1 MELSEIFYSLQG
13 ESSCTGL
20 PCVFVRLAGCNLR
33 CTYCDT
39 KYAYESEFTLSV
51 KEIIKEIEKYFPVKL
66 VEITGGEPLLQSE
79 AIELMQLLIKKK
91 YKVLLETNNSI
102 SLMNVPDQ
110 VIKIVDFKTPSSGMS
125 EKMLWDNIAFF
136 NDKDELKFVIADK
149 QDFDWAI
156 RAIKKNNLLKFQIL
170 FSPVFGKLD
179 QTILAEWMLKTKL
192 SIRLN
197 VQMHKLLWSD
207 RRGK

>member
-13 ESSCTGL
+13 ESSYAGL

-51 KEIIKEIEKYFPVKL
+51 KEIIKEIEKYHPVKL
-66 VEITGGEPLLQSE
+66 VEITGGEPLLQGE
-79 AIELMQLLIKKK
+79 AIKLMQLLIKKK

-102 SLMNVPDQ
+102 SLENVPKQ

-125 EKMLWDNIAFF
+125 DKMLWENIQYF
-136 NDKDELKFVIADK
+136 NEKDELKFVIADK
-149 QDFDWAI
+149 QDFNWALKI
-156 RAIKKNNLLKFQIL
+156 IKKYELSKFRIL
-170 FSPVFGKLD
+170 FSPVFGILD
-179 QTILAEWMLKTKL
+179 QAELAEWILKMKL
-192 SIRLN
+192 PIKLN
-197 VQMHKLLWSD
+197 VQLHKLLWGNK
-207 RRGK
+207 RRK

>member
-13 ESSCTGL
+13 ESSYAGL

-39 KYAYESEFTLSV
+39 KYAYESELTLSV
-51 KEIIKEIEKYFPVKL
+51 QEIIKEIEKYHPVKL

-79 AIELMQLLIKKK
+79 AIELMQLLIKNK

-102 SLMNVPDQ
+102 SLENVPKQ

-125 EKMLWDNIAFF
+125 DRMLWDNIQYF
-136 NDKDELKFVIADK
+136 NEKDELKFVISDR
-149 QDFDWAI
+149 QDFEWALKI
-156 RAIKKNNLLKFQIL
+156 IKKYELSKFRIL

-179 QTILAEWMLKTKL
+179 QTELAEWILKMKL
-192 SIRLN
+192 PIKLN
-197 VQMHKLLWSD
+197 VQLHKLL
-207 RRGK
+207 RGNKRGM

>member
-13 ESSCTGL
+13 ESSYAGL

-39 KYAYESEFTLSV
+39 KYAYESELTLSV
-51 KEIIKEIEKYFPVKL
+51 QEIIKEIEKYHPVKL
-66 VEITGGEPLLQSE
+66 VEITGGEPLLQGE
-79 AIELMQLLIKKK
+79 AIELMQLLIKNK

-102 SLMNVPDQ
+102 SLENVPRQ

-125 EKMLWDNIAFF
+125 EKMLWDN
-136 NDKDELKFVIADK
+136 NQYLNEKDELKFVIADRE
-149 QDFDWAI
+149 DFDWSLMI
-156 RAIKKNNLLKFQIL
+156 LKKYDLLKFRIL

-179 QTILAEWMLKTKL
+179 QTELAEWILKTKL
-192 SIRLN
+192 PIRLN
-197 VQMHKLLWSD
+197 VQMHKLLWGD
-207 RRGK
+207 KRGV